1 MYDKIRTPLTFKF
14 KTFKIK
20 NAIKV
25 KKNLKRNVCGIHVYK
40 IILKGMYMKYTLI
53 FFLLLLLLLF
63 IFFFCTL
70 HLPYHDI
77 KLLYVDE

>member
-1 MYDKIRTPLTFKF
+1 MMSLLCMIKLELIFKF

-40 IILKGMYMKYTLI
+40 IILKGMYMKCCNPQLTLKYIQIEYT
-53 FFLLLLLLLF
+53 
-63 IFFFCTL
+63 
-70 HLPYHDI
+70 
-77 KLLYVDE
+77 